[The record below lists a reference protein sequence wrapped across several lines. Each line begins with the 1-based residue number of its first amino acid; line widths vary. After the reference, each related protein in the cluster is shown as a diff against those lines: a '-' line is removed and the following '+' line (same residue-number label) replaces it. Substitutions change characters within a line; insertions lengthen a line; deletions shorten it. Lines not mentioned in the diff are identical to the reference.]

1 MRNVLLSIFLTIF
14 LFSACGKKNPVVFS
28 KKSDLS
34 EVSIALDTNGTFVY
48 EATSKVGH
56 AFKENGTF
64 TIEDSLVIL
73 RFNYESYSV
82 GCQEMPLK
90 NDTML
95 IMNYKGKYLLYP
107 TIKSIP
113 ETNCSFE
120 NNDQLMQKV
129 LEIYQQSDFPQY
141 IGKRY
146 FALESGD
153 FSLLFD
159 GEWKVSPY
167 YDSQLK

>member
-1 MRNVLLSIFLTIF
+1 MRNVLISFFLMLF
-14 LFSACGKKNPVVFS
+14 LFSACSKKNPIVFS

-34 EVSIALDTNGTFVY
+34 EISISLDTNGTFVY
-48 EATSKVGH
+48 EASSKVGH

-73 RFNYESYSV
+73 RYNYESYSV
-82 GCQEMPLK
+82 GCQELPLQ
-90 NDTML
+90 NDSML
-95 IMNYKGKYLLYP
+95 IMNYKGKFVLYP
-107 TIKSIP
+107 TIKNIP
-113 ETNCSFE
+113 ESNCSFE

-129 LEIYQQSDFPQY
+129 LEIYQRSDFPQY

-159 GEWKVSPY
+159 GNWKVSPY

>member
-1 MRNVLLSIFLTIF
+1 MMLF
-14 LFSACGKKNPVVFS
+14 LFSACSKKNPIVFS

-34 EVSIALDTNGTFVY
+34 EISISLDTNGTFVY
-48 EATSKVGH
+48 EASSKVGH

-73 RFNYESYSV
+73 RYNYESYSV
-82 GCQEMPLK
+82 GCQELPLQ
-90 NDTML
+90 NDSML
-95 IMNYKGKYLLYP
+95 IMNYKGKFVLYP
-107 TIKSIP
+107 TIKNIP
-113 ETNCSFE
+113 ESNCSFE

-129 LEIYQQSDFPQY
+129 LEIYQRSDFPQY

-146 FALESGD
+146 FTLESGD

-159 GEWKVSPY
+159 GNWKVSPY

>member
-1 MRNVLLSIFLTIF
+1 MLSIFLTLF

-64 TIEDSLVIL
+64 TVEDSLVIL

-82 GCQEMPLK
+82 GCQEMPLQ
-90 NDTML
+90 NDSML
-95 IMNYKGKYLLYP
+95 IMNYKGKVLLYP
-107 TIKSIP
+107 TIINIP
-113 ETNCSFE
+113 GTNCSFE
-120 NNDQLMQKV
+120 NNEKLMQKI
-129 LEIYQQSDFPQY
+129 LEVYQSEDFPNY

-146 FALESGD
+146 FALTTGD
-153 FSLLFD
+153 FSLLFH
-159 GEWKVSPY
+159 GKWKVSPY

>member
-1 MRNVLLSIFLTIF
+1 MRNVLLSIFLTLF

-64 TIEDSLVIL
+64 TVEDSLVIL

-82 GCQEMPLK
+82 GCQEMPLQ
-90 NDTML
+90 NDSML
-95 IMNYKGKYLLYP
+95 IMNYKGKVLLYP
-107 TIKSIP
+107 TIKNIP
-113 ETNCSFE
+113 GTNCSFE
-120 NNDQLMQKV
+120 NNEKLMQKI
-129 LEIYQQSDFPQY
+129 LEVYQSEDFPNY

-146 FALESGD
+146 FALTTGD
-153 FSLLFD
+153 FSLLFH
-159 GEWKVSPY
+159 GKWKVSPY

>member
-1 MRNVLLSIFLTIF
+1 MRNVLISFFLVLF
-14 LFSACGKKNPVVFS
+14 LFSACSKKNPIVFS

-34 EVSIALDTNGTFVY
+34 EISIALDTNGTFVY

-73 RFNYESYSV
+73 RYNYESYSV
-82 GCQEMPLK
+82 GCQELPLQ
-90 NDTML
+90 NDSML
-95 IMNYKGKYLLYP
+95 IMNYKGKFVLYP
-107 TIKSIP
+107 TIKNIP
-113 ETNCSFE
+113 ESNCSFE

-129 LEIYQQSDFPQY
+129 LEIYQRSDFPQY

-146 FALESGD
+146 FTLESGD

-159 GEWKVSPY
+159 GNWKVSPY

>member
-1 MRNVLLSIFLTIF
+1 MRNVLLSLFLTTF

-34 EVSIALDTNGTFVY
+34 EVSITLDTNGTFVY

-56 AFKENGTF
+56 AFKENGTY
-64 TIEDSLVIL
+64 TIEDSLLIL
-73 RFNYESYSV
+73 RFEYDSYSV
-82 GCQEMPLK
+82 GCQEMPLE
-90 NDTML
+90 NDSML
-95 IMNYKGKYLLYP
+95 IMNYKGRNVLYP

-113 ETNCSFE
+113 ETNCMFE

-129 LEIYQQSDFPQY
+129 LEIYQHQDFVNY
-141 IGKRY
+141 VGSRY

-159 GEWKVSPY
+159 GNWKVSPY